1 MSSVMPFT
9 LHKDISLIKRTF
21 SFLCLMT
28 GYKNFFDLKKSTNK
42 MSLSV
47 ECSVV
52 ESFRFNGKNIRV
64 VHIKNV
70 GQCFVGIDVSKAV
83 GYNDNDN
90 ARRAVQTHV
99 PGKHRMHLG
108 DTHKILRREVD
119 IDLPKEDT
127 VLLKKKPDLYCFL
140 LRCKKPNAK
149 PFMEWVVEIVLP
161 GEVQKLTSA
170 IEEKD
175 VVIALMNDDLPNRDN

>member
-9 LHKDISLIKRTF
+9 LHKNISLIKRTF

-28 GYKNFFDLKKSTNK
+28 RYENFFDLKKSTNK
-42 MSLSV
+42 MFLSV

-52 ESFRFNGKNIRV
+52 ESFKFNGKNIRV

-70 GQCFVGIDVSKAV
+70 GQCFVDIDVSKAV
-83 GYNDNDN
+83 DYNDNDN

-99 PGKHRMHLG
+99 PGKYMMHLG
-108 DTHKILRREVD
+108 DAQKILRREVD

-127 VLLKKKPDLYCFL
+127 VLLKKTELYCFL
-140 LRCKKPNAK
+140 LRFKKPKAK

-161 GEVQKLTSA
+161 REVQKLTSA

-175 VVIALMNDDLPNRDN
+175 VVITLMNDDLPNRDN